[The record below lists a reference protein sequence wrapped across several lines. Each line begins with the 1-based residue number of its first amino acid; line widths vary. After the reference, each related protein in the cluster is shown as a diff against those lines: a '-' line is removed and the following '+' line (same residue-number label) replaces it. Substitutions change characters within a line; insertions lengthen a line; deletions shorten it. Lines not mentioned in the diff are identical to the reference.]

1 MAHCV
6 LFVTHY
12 LNIVYQSQ
20 NNRDLVKRM
29 GISGLFSTFSS
40 VLCLSINI
48 IFHPHRHVAIEDL
61 GLRSVARSE
70 LGSII
75 RGALMIL
82 RGRCK
87 PESDAAMND
96 SWRVMPFRDQAFASS
111 LFGNS
116 ATE

>member
-1 MAHCV
+1 MCGFLVVILQFFHLYFV
-6 LFVTHY
+6 LVVFD
-12 LNIVYQSQ
+12 IV
-20 NNRDLVKRM
+20 V
-29 GISGLFSTFSS
+29 I
-40 VLCLSINI
+40 V
-48 IFHPHRHVAIEDL
+48 DL
-61 GLRSVARSE
+61 GLAPSE